1 MNQSKCWL
9 YQVLDNITIMKFI
22 LFFVVLFFAIYGFG
36 QPPENSTFNST
47 NSNQEIQLEE
57 EIKTYGNYMDSVAP
71 VSKKQESREF
81 NKDKVPKRNQEN
93 LSPSSSFKVQ
103 SSQVLE
109 LESNKVK
116 YQISSRSPSVESQK
130 VMDSEVEQ
138 LRNIDDESFE
148 YHLYNYVS
156 GNYDVTRQESLYRAE
171 AIDGNNQEVQRLI
184 VANSIATG
192 DDNATRKGLVKLVNN
207 GTLSKETISYT
218 DDVLE
223 SAKGNEILITHGTN
237 DSYGTIYNQLIQGPV
252 FNSICIVSLD
262 LLKSSSYRELIKGK
276 GVKVPNREVVDIQ
289 FFIEM
294 CNLNSN
300 KGISISMTFPLEY
313 LKPMASQL
321 VPYGLVLR
329 TGKQKPLC
337 ASDLDDLWN
346 QGFNKK
352 NLNEYTSPESRNYAK
367 NYRPTK
373 VILKKFH
380 DSNKSNDYMNST
392 EKKRKKGN

>member
-9 YQVLDNITIMKFI
+9 YQVLDNIMIMKFI
-22 LFFVVLFFAIYGFG
+22 LFFVVLFFAIDGFG

-346 QGFNKK
+346 QDFNKK

-380 DSNKSNDYMNST
+380 DSNKSNDYMNSS

>member
-22 LFFVVLFFAIYGFG
+22 LFFVVLFFAIDGFG

-109 LESNKVK
+109 LESKKVK

-218 DDVLE
+218 DDLLE

-380 DSNKSNDYMNST
+380 DSNKSNDYMNSS

>member
-9 YQVLDNITIMKFI
+9 YQVLDNIMIMKFI
-22 LFFVVLFFAIYGFG
+22 LFFVVLFFAIDGFG

-262 LLKSSSYRELIKGK
+262 LLKSSSYRE
-276 GVKVPNREVVDIQ
+276 
-289 FFIEM
+289 
-294 CNLNSN
+294 
-300 KGISISMTFPLEY
+300 
-313 LKPMASQL
+313 
-321 VPYGLVLR
+321 
-329 TGKQKPLC
+329 
-337 ASDLDDLWN
+337 
-346 QGFNKK
+346 
-352 NLNEYTSPESRNYAK
+352 
-367 NYRPTK
+367 
-373 VILKKFH
+373 
-380 DSNKSNDYMNST
+380 
-392 EKKRKKGN
+392 

>member
-22 LFFVVLFFAIYGFG
+22 LFFVVLFFAIDGFG

-380 DSNKSNDYMNST
+380 DSNKSNDYMNSS

>member
-22 LFFVVLFFAIYGFG
+22 LFFVVLFFAIDGFG

>member
-218 DDVLE
+218 DDLLE

>member
-109 LESNKVK
+109 LESKKVK

>member
-9 YQVLDNITIMKFI
+9 YQVLDNIMIMKFI
-22 LFFVVLFFAIYGFG
+22 LFFVVLFFAIDGFG

-109 LESNKVK
+109 LESKKVK

>member
-380 DSNKSNDYMNST
+380 DSNKSNDYMNSS

>member
-346 QGFNKK
+346 KDFNKK

-380 DSNKSNDYMNST
+380 DSNKSNDYMNSS